1 MLKIMSIFEEIA
13 KDTNDVSFLQLYI
26 LRIVKEYNKSNT
38 RIIFNEYICLND
50 KSIFITKFNRHDEN
64 QNINILAVAY
74 LIAGRGVL
82 VFRTYL

>member
-1 MLKIMSIFEEIA
+1 MLKIMSIFEEIV
-13 KDTNDVSFLQLYI
+13 KDTNDVTFLQLYI
-26 LRIVKEYNKSNT
+26 LRIVKDYKNSNT
-38 RIIFNEYICLND
+38 RIIFNEYISLND
-50 KSIFITKFNRHDEN
+50 KSIFITKFNRHDQN

>member
-1 MLKIMSIFEEIA
+1 MLKIMSIFEEIV
-13 KDTNDVSFLQLYI
+13 KDTNDVTFLQLYI
-26 LRIVKEYNKSNT
+26 LRIVKEYKNSNT
-38 RIIFNEYICLND
+38 RIIFNEYIFLNY

-64 QNINILAVAY
+64 QNINILGVAY

>member
-1 MLKIMSIFEEIA
+1 MLKIMSILEEIV
-13 KDTNDVSFLQLYI
+13 KNTNDVSFLQLYI
-26 LRIVKEYNKSNT
+26 LRIVKEYKNSNT
-38 RIIFNEYICLND
+38 RIIFNEYISLNY

-64 QNINILAVAY
+64 QNINILGVAY